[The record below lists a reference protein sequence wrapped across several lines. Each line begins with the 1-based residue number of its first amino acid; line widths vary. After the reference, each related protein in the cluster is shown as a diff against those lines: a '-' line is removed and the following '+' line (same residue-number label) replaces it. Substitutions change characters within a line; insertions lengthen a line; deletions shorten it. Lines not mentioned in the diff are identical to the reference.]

1 MPYRQ
6 IDVDSWGQFR
16 SVVDG
21 EDFQSW
27 AFRGQ
32 ADAEWPLLSSLSRY
46 FKANQVDPRAWSGQ
60 EERILRIFRRKAHL
74 FLQHVPPDEEVFQWL
89 ALMQHHGAPTRL
101 IDLTWSP
108 YVAAFFALERA
119 TRATAV
125 WAFRAPGISELDEQ
139 IIRGGKRIRPRD
151 MSVWKPENYNRYFL
165 LGTIPFVVI
174 SEPLVM
180 NRRLIAQSGTFMV
193 PGVLDEPVEDI
204 LNEYPNP
211 ESTVVK
217 FVLNTAKMRDAA
229 MRALY
234 SMNLTNATLFPD
246 LDGLGRSMAYELEF
260 HWAFDPH
267 TMKATP
273 GFPDPDELGFW
284 DVYRKSLPM

>member
-1 MPYRQ
+1 MPYKQ
-6 IDVDSWGQFR
+6 INVDSWGQFR
-16 SVVDG
+16 SLVDG
-21 EDFQSW
+21 EEFQSW

-46 FKANQVDPRAWSGQ
+46 LEANKVDPRSWSGQ

-74 FLQHVPPDEEVFQWL
+74 FLQHVPPDEEDFQWL

-119 TRATAV
+119 TRPAAV

-151 MSVWKPENYNRYFL
+151 MSVWKTGNYNQYFL

-193 PGVLDEPVEDI
+193 PGILDEPVENI

-217 FVLNTAKMRDAA
+217 IVLDTGAMRDAA
-229 MRALY
+229 MRTLY

-246 LDGLGRSMAYELEF
+246 LDGLARSMAYELEF

-273 GFPDPDELGFW
+273 GFPDPDDLGFW
-284 DVYRKSLPM
+284 DVYRKSLAR